1 MLSTGICTLLG
12 TKYPI
17 IQGGMAHIATFELVS
32 AVCNAGGLG
41 IIGAGHYPSDWV
53 LDQISRTREKTRRPF
68 GVNIVLTSPHL
79 DGVMD
84 AVIREKVG
92 VVSTGAGD
100 PSPYLPRF
108 KSAGII
114 VMPVVASVTM
124 AQRVEQAG
132 AGIIIA
138 EGMEA
143 GGRIGEYT
151 TMALVPQVVNA
162 VKVPVVAAGGIADGR
177 GLVAA
182 LSLGAQAVQMG
193 TRFVCSTECV
203 AHAAYKQ
210 SIVKSGGA
218 TVITRQSLGYPLRT
232 LPNSLAEQ
240 FAALE
245 KEGVPR
251 EALEAFDRDRMYLG
265 LIDGDLEE
273 GSLIA
278 GQAAGLIR
286 DIKPVEAIIGDI
298 MRQAEEV
305 VAMLGR
311 TAQHP
316 NSKL

>member
-12 TKYPI
+12 IEYPI

-53 LDQISRTREKTRRPF
+53 LDQINRTRQNTQRPF
-68 GVNIVLTSPHL
+68 GVNVVLTSPHL
-79 DGVMD
+79 DAVLD
-84 AVIREKVG
+84 AVIREKVA

-108 KSAGII
+108 KNAGI
-114 VMPVVASVTM
+114 VAMPVVPSVQM
-124 AQRVEQAG
+124 AQRVELAG
-132 AGIIIA
+132 AGVVIA

-151 TMALVPQVVNA
+151 TMALVPRVVNS
-162 VKVPVVAAGGIADGR
+162 VKLPVVAAGGIADGR

-182 LSLGAQAVQMG
+182 LSLGAQGVQMG

-203 AHAAYKQ
+203 AHAAYKE
-210 SIVKSGGA
+210 SILKSDGR
-218 TVITRQSLGYPLRT
+218 TVVTRQSLGYPLRT
-232 LPNSLAEQ
+232 LPNSLAQQ

-265 LIDGDLEE
+265 LIAGDLEE

-278 GQAAGLIR
+278 GQAAGLIS
-286 DIKPVEAIIGDI
+286 DIKPVKAIIDDI
-298 MRQAEEV
+298 MREAEQV
-305 VAMLGR
+305 VARLEALR
-311 TAQHP
+311 
-316 NSKL
+316 